1 MSDNSYHMTI
11 IGGGIT
17 GLSAAFYLHRQIQDQ
32 GLPIRFH
39 LIEEADRLGGKIKT
53 WRHEGFVIEL
63 GPDSF
68 LERKASAAQL
78 AKDLGLEGELVRNR
92 TGQSYIYHRDR
103 LVPIPEGAV
112 MGVPTKIM
120 PFVKTE
126 LVSWPGKLRAAADL
140 ILPASQGNEDRSVGE
155 FFRRRLGDEVI
166 ENLIQPLLSGVYSGD
181 IDNLSLLASFPQ
193 YAKMEQQHRSLILAM
208 KQSRPQTKEPG
219 TPKGIFLTL
228 KNGLETLIEGMERS
242 LPVES
247 IWKGIGVEKLEKNGN
262 GRYLLTMKDGRTLE
276 TDAVL
281 LTLPHAVTEP
291 LLAPFT
297 SVPTLPK
304 AKPHMVATIAMAFPE
319 DALDQRLDG
328 TGFIVPRNSGIEIT
342 ACTWAHRKWPHS
354 TPKGKALLR
363 CFVGRAG
370 EQTFLQLT
378 DEEIVDMVLR
388 ELRKIMTIRQEP
400 DFNRVTRLQNA
411 IPYVV
416 GHQAWV
422 QEVKK
427 RVREKLPGVFLAG
440 ASYDGVGVPDCI
452 DQGKKAV
459 SDLLATIQPGR

>member
-11 IGGGIT
+11 VGGGIT
-17 GLSAAFYLHRQIQDQ
+17 GLSAAFYLHRQIQEQ
-32 GLPIRFH
+32 GLPIQFH
-39 LIEEADRLGGKIKT
+39 LIEATERLGGKIKT
-53 WRHEGFVIEL
+53 WRNEGFVIEL

-78 AKDLGLEGELVRNR
+78 AKDLGLEDELVRNR
-92 TGQSYIYHRDR
+92 TGQSYIYHQNH

-140 ILPASQGNEDRSVGE
+140 ILPASKGNEDQSVGD

-193 YAKMEQQHRSLILAM
+193 FAKMEQQHRSLILAM
-208 KQSRPQTKEPG
+208 KQSRPQNKQQEA
-219 TPKGIFLTL
+219 PKGIFLTL
-228 KNGLETLIEGMERS
+228 KNGLETLINGMEKS
-242 LPVES
+242 LPAES
-247 IWKGIGVEKLEKNGN
+247 IWKGTGVASLVKEEN

-291 LLAPFT
+291 LLAPYT

-319 DALDQRLDG
+319 EALDQRLDG

-370 EQTFLQLT
+370 EQDFMQLS
-378 DEEIVDMVLR
+378 DDEIVDMVLR
-388 ELRKIMTIRQEP
+388 ELRKIMTIHQEP
-400 DFNRVTRLQNA
+400 DFYRVTRLQNA

-416 GHQAWV
+416 GHQAWAK
-422 QEVKK
+422 EMKD
-427 RVREKLPGVFLAG
+427 RVHAELPNVFLAG
-440 ASYDGVGVPDCI
+440 ASYEGVGVPDCI

-459 SDLLATIQPGR
+459 TDMLATIRPGR